1 MMRCATAAS
10 PRTWPRRPCGSA
22 RRPRA
27 PFAAALSASPAQ
39 RLGARLNGRY
49 RRKKTYLGIYR
60 LEEKLHKE
68 FEQLVGL
75 GFLKRKE

>member
-1 MMRCATAAS
+1 MRHRCLAPHLATSPLRQRPTAA
-10 PRTWPRRPCGSA
+10 RAFCG
-22 RRPRA
+22 RA
-27 PFAAALSASPAQ
+27 LRLPAQ